1 MDPKSAQSEQPP
13 RAGRSEPFPSGRLT
27 FLAPKP
33 LPTGL
38 PPVDHGHAV
47 GEVNNSYLDFG
58 AGATSVFGWQ
68 STLGIPFFCF
78 LLGAFFFPFVVF
90 LGGFTFGNGWEDALW
105 GWRVTFD
112 FAFWVAV
119 WGGLFGFFML
129 SLPRWQAY
137 GKIKNVAPTRFN
149 RQRREVCFV
158 PEGQK
163 EPIFVPWE
171 ELVAW
176 VTEAQG
182 VTEYGVQRQY
192 GFGIGFYHPDTGEKY
207 TLEFQTYGQPQAIS
221 NWEAIRA
228 YMEYEV
234 HTLKEIQDPL
244 ELQGPDDPPWE
255 GVHVFRNA
263 RKRLHEEYREG
274 KRGML
279 YLTGWYL
286 YHLITFW
293 TLPNR
298 LVEWEVKKIKRMSRK
313 SLPKSMAEWSESIPE
328 DQWAKPS
335 EELKRQSKRVLEL
348 QKANPQRPMTEIFAQ
363 VGEEFE
369 GKVSMTA

>member
-1 MDPKSAQSEQPP
+1 MNPKSTQPEQPP

-27 FLAPKP
+27 FLAPRP

-47 GEVNNSYLDFG
+47 GEVNEGYLDFG

-68 STLGIPFFCF
+68 ATLGIPFFCF
-78 LLGAFFFPFVVF
+78 LFIAFFFPFVVF
-90 LGGFTFGNGWEDALW
+90 LGGFAFGNGWEDALM
-105 GWRVTFD
+105 GGEATFD
-112 FAFWVAV
+112 FAFWIAV

-137 GKIKNVAPTRFN
+137 AKLKNVIPTRFN

-163 EPIFVPWE
+163 TPIFVPWE

-192 GFGIGFYHPDTGEKY
+192 GFGIGFYHPETGEKY
-207 TLEFQTYGQPQAIS
+207 TLEFETYGQPQAIS
-221 NWEAIRA
+221 NWEAVRA
-228 YMEYEV
+228 YMEYQV

-244 ELQGPDDPPWE
+244 DLQGPDDPPWE

-263 RKRLHEEYREG
+263 RKRLHNEYRDG
-274 KRGML
+274 KRGIL
-279 YLTGWYL
+279 YLIGWYL
-286 YHLITFW
+286 YHLVTFW
-293 TLPNR
+293 TIPNR
-298 LVEWEVKKIKRMSRK
+298 LVEWEVKKIKCMSNK
-313 SLPKSMAEWSESIPE
+313 ALPRAMAQCSEPLPE
-328 DQWAKPS
+328 SQWARPS
-335 EELKRQSKRVLEL
+335 EELKRQSKRVEEL
-348 QKANPQRPMTEIFAQ
+348 QKADPGRPVTEVFAQ
-363 VGEEFE
+363 VSEEVE
-369 GKVSMTA
+369 DKASMTA

>member
-1 MDPKSAQSEQPP
+1 MNLKHNQPEQSP
-13 RAGRSEPFPSGRLT
+13 RAGRSQPFPSGRLT
-27 FLAPKP
+27 FLSPKP

-38 PPVDHGHAV
+38 RPVDHGHAV
-47 GEVNNSYLDFG
+47 GEVNDGYLDFG
-58 AGATSVFGWQ
+58 VGTTPVFGWQ
-68 STLGIPFFCF
+68 MTLGGPFGVFVFIAFFTPAMAFLLFYWLGNGWPDAVHALRGVFDVTFEIAIWGCGFFF
-78 LLGAFFFPFVVF
+78 LLG
-90 LGGFTFGNGWEDALW
+90 LGIWYREHLK
-105 GWRVTFD
+105 RE
-112 FAFWVAV
+112 
-119 WGGLFGFFML
+119 
-129 SLPRWQAY
+129 SL
-137 GKIKNVAPTRFN
+137 IPTRFN

-192 GFGIGFYHPDTGEKY
+192 GFGIGFHHPETGEKY
-207 TLEFQTYGQPQAIS
+207 TLEFETPGLPLAIS

-244 ELQGPDDPPWE
+244 DLQGPDDPAWE

-263 RKRLHEEYREG
+263 RKRLHDEYRDG
-274 KRGML
+274 KRSVA
-279 YLTGWYL
+279 YLIGWYL
-286 YHLITFW
+286 YHLMTFW
-293 TLPNR
+293 TIPNR
-298 LVEWEVKKIKRMSRK
+298 LVEWEVKKIKRMSQK
-313 SLPKSMAEWSESIPE
+313 TLPKAMSEWSEPLPQ

-335 EELKRQSKRVLEL
+335 DELKRQSRRVFEL
-348 QKANPQRPMTEIFAQ
+348 QKAHPGKPTLEIFALLS
-363 VGEEFE
+363 EEVSAE
-369 GKVSMTA
+369 GSITA